1 MSERVPHSGATA
13 RQRIARET
21 FVKTHDFAARQYLG
35 HDCETLLRYFSKLH
49 LRFAPNLN
57 LNLTLDASYT
67 DEDDADED

>member
-57 LNLTLDASYT
+57 LTLDASYT
-67 DEDDADED
+67 DEDNADED